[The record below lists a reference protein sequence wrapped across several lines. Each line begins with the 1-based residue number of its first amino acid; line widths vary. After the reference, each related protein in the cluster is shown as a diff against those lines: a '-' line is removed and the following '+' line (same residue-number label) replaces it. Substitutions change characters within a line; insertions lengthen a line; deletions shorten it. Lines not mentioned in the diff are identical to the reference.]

1 MLLKIWHEKHV
12 LELLKYC
19 KVRGLQHATVFKK
32 KTPVLVFSYEFCQIF
47 NDIFFTEYF
56 QVQAAGGVQA
66 GVSGT
71 KFRKTLKKGAT
82 NFFSKLQGRGT
93 GFYLK
98 LIVDT
103 FGVIFCEDP
112 LKIQICNA

>member
-12 LELLKYC
+12 LVLLKYC

-66 GVSGT
+66 GVNRT

-82 NFFSKLQGRGT
+82 NFFFKTSREGDRIL
-93 GFYLK
+93 LE
-98 LIVDT
+98 ID
-103 FGVIFCEDP
+103 C
-112 LKIQICNA
+112 